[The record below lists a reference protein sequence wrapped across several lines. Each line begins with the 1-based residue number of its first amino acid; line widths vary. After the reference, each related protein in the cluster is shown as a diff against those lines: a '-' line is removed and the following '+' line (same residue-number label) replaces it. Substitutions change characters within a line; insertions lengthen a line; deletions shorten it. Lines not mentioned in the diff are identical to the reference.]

1 MKVKV
6 GLVLAQLEELVADT
20 EAELR
25 LLRRELRAWE
35 GLAVNGVAE
44 VGEDATY
51 RLMTLAKNR
60 VVNFGRKNAGEK

>member
-35 GLAVNGVAE
+35 GLAVNGVGE

>member
-51 RLMTLAKNR
+51 RLVSLAKNR
-60 VVNFGRKNAGEK
+60 VVNFGCKNPGEK

>member
-35 GLAVNGVAE
+35 GLAVNGVGE

-60 VVNFGRKNAGEK
+60 VVNFGCKN